1 MEIVGNDNRIRQL
14 FSEFKVAD
22 GQAAPGF
29 TAVWRC
35 AEARVPK
42 ARRAFNFSAVAVT
55 ALLLLTLGSLGVWSM
70 YLNRRNARS
79 EVFAELKATD
89 KLVVP
94 EIRTSVDVTTPA
106 GDEQAVR
113 RPIRSRATRSV
124 ARNVSLLARNKK
136 TEATTVD
143 TWQSPTAALLTSP
156 ADDLFKSLPQLNENA
171 NELKSFLPGR
181 ANEKER

>member
-1 MEIVGNDNRIRQL
+1 MEIVGNDNRIRAL
-14 FSEFKVAD
+14 FSEFKIAD
-22 GQAAPGF
+22 AQAAPHF
-29 TAVWRC
+29 TAVWHR
-35 AEARVPK
+35 AEAGVPK

-70 YLNRRNARS
+70 YLNRSNARS
-79 EVFAELKATD
+79 EVFAELTATD
-89 KLVVP
+89 KLVP

-124 ARNVSLLARNKK
+124 ARNVSLLARNKE